1 MTATTCRSTRKH
13 ALHTTRKHARR
24 ASRHPLKHACDGI
37 AAAFAGTARTAEII
51 ESKATSDGA
60 LPLKA

>member
-24 ASRHPLKHACDGI
+24 ASRHVLTHTCDGI

-51 ESKATSDGA
+51 ASKAARDAA
-60 LPLKA
+60 LHLRA

>member
-13 ALHTTRKHARR
+13 ALRTTRHALT
-24 ASRHPLKHACDGI
+24 HTCHAI
-37 AAAFAGTARTAEII
+37 AAAIAGTAPIAEII

-60 LPLKA
+60 LPLKAWPK